1 MSTKKVLNGEI
12 IAAAALEIADS
23 EGFEAVSMRRIAEK
37 LGAGTMSLY
46 YYLKSKAELVAAMD
60 DALMAELIVSNLPD
74 NWRAAMRMIAAR
86 TRDLYIRHP
95 WALNAMLTAPP
106 GVNAMRHAEQ
116 CLEALSNTPM
126 TTEGKK
132 VDAFWAIIDDFVFG
146 YALREASGDS
156 QVDVERAKRLLAS
169 GEFPQLAQ
177 AYGEELVRA
186 APDRFQIGLD
196 ALLETGMNATSGQ
209 TTNPPPSRTRRARG
223 C

>member
-1 MSTKKVLNGEI
+1 MSTKKVLDGEI

-23 EGFEAVSMRRIAEK
+23 EGFEAVSMRRIAQK

-46 YYLKSKAELVAAMD
+46 YYVKSKAELLAAMD

-126 TTEGKK
+126 TTEAKLTLL
-132 VDAFWAIIDDFVFG
+132 AIIDDFVFG

-156 QVDVERAKRLLAS
+156 HVDVERAKRLLAS

-177 AYGEELVRA
+177 AYGKELVKA

-196 ALLETGMNATSGQ
+196 ALLETGMNVTSGQ
-209 TTNPPPSRTRRARG
+209 TPNPPPSRTRRARK